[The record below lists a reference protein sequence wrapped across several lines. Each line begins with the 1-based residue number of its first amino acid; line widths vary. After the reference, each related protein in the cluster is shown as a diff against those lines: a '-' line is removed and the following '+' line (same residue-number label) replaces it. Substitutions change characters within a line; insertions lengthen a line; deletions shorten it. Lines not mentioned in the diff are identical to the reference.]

1 MENKYWA
8 HETAFICPEAQIGQG
23 TKIWNHCQILS
34 GCQIGQNCTIGHN
47 ILIANTVKIGNN
59 VKIQSNTDVWQ
70 GVELQDYVFVGPSVV
85 FTNDLNP
92 RAEFP
97 KTKEQ
102 YLKTLVK
109 IGATLGA
116 NSTIVCGHEIGS
128 YAFIGAG
135 AVITE
140 NIPDYAIVAGNPAKI
155 IGWMCRCG
163 EKLHF
168 ESDGAKCAKCQR
180 KYLKNGEGVSEI

>member
-1 MENKYWA
+1 MENKYWV

-34 GCQIGQNCTIGHN
+34 GCQIGRNCTIGHN
-47 ILIANTVKIGNN
+47 VFIANTVKIGNN

-102 YLKTLVK
+102 YLRTLVK

-135 AVITE
+135 SVITE
-140 NIPDYAIVAGNPAKI
+140 NIPDYAIVVGNPARI
-155 IGWMCRCG
+155 IGWVCRCG

-168 ESDGAKCAKCQR
+168 EDDNAECVKCQR
-180 KYLKNGEGVSEI
+180 KYMKNGERVSEI

>member
-8 HETAFICPEAQIGQG
+8 HETAFICPEAKIGEG

-34 GCQIGQNCTIGHN
+34 GCQIGDNCTIGHN
-47 ILIANTVKIGNN
+47 ILVASTVKIGNN

-85 FTNDLNP
+85 FTNDFNP

-97 KTKEQ
+97 KNKGE

-116 NSTIVCGHEIGS
+116 NSTIICDNEIGK
-128 YAFIGAG
+128 YAFVGAG
-135 AVITE
+135 AVITK
-140 NIPDYAIVAGNPAKI
+140 NVPDYAIVVGNPARI
-155 IGWMCRCG
+155 IGYMCRCG
-163 EKLHF
+163 QKLNF
-168 ESDGAKCAKCQR
+168 DGNNAKCDKCQR
-180 KYLKNGEGVSEI
+180 NYSKNGEIVNEI